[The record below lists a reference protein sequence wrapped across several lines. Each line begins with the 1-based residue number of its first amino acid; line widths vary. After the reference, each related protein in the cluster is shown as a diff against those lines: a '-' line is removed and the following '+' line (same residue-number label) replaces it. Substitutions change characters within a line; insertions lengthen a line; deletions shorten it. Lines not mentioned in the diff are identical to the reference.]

1 MLLGA
6 ATGSAAGRRRA
17 VLAFCLALFAV
28 VPIGARRSAAQVQ
41 EQVSPPAQQ
50 NPQTPADQAIHHLDL
65 QTKLLADQAIHK
77 LDLQTELRRQKE
89 PQEPYRLNLPPET
102 VWVAVVVGVIVLLYI
117 FRDMIPILRAGRGGA
132 WAEDEIAALDTGS
145 RAPDVVLE
153 VADDLAA
160 QGRFVEAMHVLLL
173 QALAD
178 IRRRLHEQFAN
189 SMTSREILR
198 SRQLADTLRRPLRE
212 VISRVEWTYFGGH
225 PAARE
230 DYLACRSSFG
240 ALAQA
245 LQRGAAT

>member
-6 ATGSAAGRRRA
+6 ATGSAAGGRRA
-17 VLAFCLALFAV
+17 VLALCLVLFAA
-28 VPIGARRSAAQVQ
+28 VPTAAPMAQAQTQVTPQ
-41 EQVSPPAQQ
+41 AQQ
-50 NPQTPADQAIHHLDL
+50 DPQTLADQAIRRLDL
-65 QTKLLADQAIHK
+65 QTKFLADQAIHK

-89 PQEPYRLNLPPET
+89 PQEPYQLKLPPET
-102 VWVAVVVGVIVLLYI
+102 VWIAVVVGVLVLLYA

-132 WAEDEIAALDTGS
+132 WAEDEAAALDAGP
-145 RAPDVVLE
+145 RAPEVVLDA
-153 VADDLAA
+153 ADDLAA

-178 IRRRLHEQFAN
+178 IRKRLDEQFAD

-198 SRQLADTLRRPLRE
+198 SRKLADAFRRPLRE

-225 PAARE
+225 PAVRE
-230 DYLACRSSFG
+230 DYLACRLSFS

-245 LQRGAAT
+245 LQRGAAA